1 MTAPLGDGQA
11 ALCWVTSADGF
22 YYVANAGSNTLSAY
36 TVAASGMLSLVG
48 STGVVATTDAGPIDM
63 AVSAS
68 GPYLYGEAG
77 GAGAIDE
84 FRVNSDGSLSP
95 LGSVA
100 GLGAGIDGI
109 ATD

>member
-1 MTAPLGDGQA
+1 M
-11 ALCWVTSADGF
+11 
-22 YYVANAGSNTLSAY
+22 
-36 TVAASGMLSLVG
+36 AASGTLSLVG

-63 AVSAS
+63 AASAS

-77 GAGAIDE
+77 GAGAVDE

-100 GLGAGIDGI
+100 GLGAGIEGI